1 MHDHSP
7 PSIGHWAMVRALLA
21 ILLFNALALGIFIAS
36 YLAYVRRPHPAAF
49 FLCMVMPLLLLLLLA
64 PAKPSATQAGADLG
78 RHRLSSAAAF
88 HVATAL
94 ANSGGPITAGTGLQ
108 GLPAYDR
115 TATG

>member
-36 YLAYVRRPHPAAF
+36 YLAYVRRPHPAA
-49 FLCMVMPLLLLLLLA
+49 
-64 PAKPSATQAGADLG
+64 TQAGADLG

-94 ANSGGPITAGTGLQ
+94 ANSGGPITAGADL
-108 GLPAYDR
+108 
-115 TATG
+115 

>member
-49 FLCMVMPLLLLLLLA
+49 LLCMVMPLLLLLLLA
-64 PAKPSATQAGADLG
+64 FISRSVPCG
-78 RHRLSSAAAF
+78 
-88 HVATAL
+88 
-94 ANSGGPITAGTGLQ
+94 NCSGKFRRP
-108 GLPAYDR
+108 YYCWC
-115 TATG
+115 